1 MSSQKEKQIPFWE
14 EDYKRNGINAFS
26 LNPNGTLLEFEHL
39 FAKES
44 AILEVGCGEG
54 QNVLYMAKQGYQ
66 NIDAF
71 DVSESGIEKLK
82 KLCKQSNVTINAFVQ
97 DLRTYEFTKHYDLIL
112 SFATLC
118 FTERAAWRA
127 FLCRAKKNTK
137 PGGVHIIHTF
147 TDTVPASA
155 DIAAF
160 AVGLAKD
167 GELKELYRD
176 WEILQFK
183 SYVFEDEHPNVPKHL
198 HSANKIVARKAK

>member
-1 MSSQKEKQIPFWE
+1 MEKKQVPFWE
-14 EDYKRNGINAFS
+14 EDYKRTDIKTFS
-26 LNPNGTLLEFEHL
+26 PNPNGTLLEFEHL
-39 FAKES
+39 FSKDS

-54 QNVLYMAKQGYQ
+54 QNVLYLAKQGYR

-71 DVSESGIEKLK
+71 DLSENGIRKLK
-82 KLCKQSNVTINAFVQ
+82 EFCKQNGAAVNAFVQ
-97 DLRTYEFTKHYDLIL
+97 DLTTYRFAKPYDLIL

-118 FTERAAWRA
+118 FVEKEAWKA
-127 FLCRAKKNTK
+127 FLDRAKTSTN
-137 PGGVHIIHTF
+137 PGGVHIIQTF

-155 DIAAF
+155 DIAPF

-176 WEILQFK
+176 WDILQFK

-198 HSANKIVARKAK
+198 HSANKIAARKRK